1 MAATLFKWLV
11 PLLFIGSHPIHLS
24 TTEINHNAKEK
35 TLEISCRI
43 FTDDFETALTN
54 QFKTKV
60 DLTDEK
66 LQTAMDSLVAK
77 YIRNRVQLW
86 ADEKPVHY
94 TYLGFEID
102 SDAVFVYLEANNI
115 ISVKQIRV
123 NNSILHDLY
132 TDQGN
137 ILHVKVGGER
147 KSRKLDYPDKQALFN
162 F

>member
-11 PLLFIGSHPIHLS
+11 PFLFIAPHPLHLS
-24 TTEINHNAKEK
+24 TTEINHNAKDK

-60 DLTDEK
+60 DLSDEK
-66 LQTAMDSLVAK
+66 LQVAMDSLVAR
-77 YIRNRVQLW
+77 YIRNHVQLW
-86 ADEKPVHY
+86 ADDKPVGY
-94 TYLGFEID
+94 TYLGFEKENE
-102 SDAVFVYLEANNI
+102 AVFIYLEAGSI
-115 ISVKQIRV
+115 ISVKKIRV
-123 NNSILHDLY
+123 NNTILHDLY

-137 ILHVKVGGER
+137 ILHVKVSGER
-147 KSRKLDYPDKQALFN
+147 KSMKLDYPDKQAVFN